1 MHPLAKIIVGIIL
14 IVGSVWWIVQ
24 DRNWQDFLTV
34 LNGAIPPF
42 VFLLGVFIVWLEI
55 DEWKIERELK
65 EEEERAKREAR
76 RKARKAKKRKK
87 RR

>member
-14 IVGSVWWIVQ
+14 IVGSVWWIA
-24 DRNWQDFLTV
+24 RMAWQDFLVV

-65 EEEERAKREAR
+65 KEEERAKREAR
-76 RKARKAKKRKK
+76 RKARKAKKKK